1 MEQPVPMALG
11 GMGETALS
19 RYYLHSGERDS
30 PLVPG
35 PPLPSAHNPGTLPAP
50 RGGRAPPPRRKGPR
64 AAGPPR
70 NGPFGPGVGPQNSA
84 TPSHPVEPRRRR
96 KPTGDPSCN
105 RQLFSFELNFLP
117 HGFRQPQIL
126 KPVLPLGG
134 PLKAAKPM

>member
-50 RGGRAPPPRRKGPR
+50 RGGRAPPHGGR
-64 AAGPPR
+64 APARQGPPAMAHSDQGSGLR
-70 NGPFGPGVGPQNSA
+70 TQQRRLTPWSPEEGESRQA
-84 TPSHPVEPRRRR
+84 TPPV
-96 KPTGDPSCN
+96 TGNCF
-105 RQLFSFELNFLP
+105 LLN
-117 HGFRQPQIL
+117 
-126 KPVLPLGG
+126 
-134 PLKAAKPM
+134 